1 MSAKPIKPL
10 DLALFAFVML
20 VWGFNFAVTKT
31 GLEQFPPLLM
41 VALRFMLVAAVLLP
55 IVPLPTG
62 RWREILLLSVTLG
75 TLHFA
80 LMFTGLDGID
90 ASTAAIAIQ
99 LQVPF
104 AALLAAFFFGDK
116 LGWRRA
122 LGLAIAFAG
131 VVVIAGE
138 PRLEGRYGALF
149 MVIAAA
155 LVWAVSNVQVKKVAE
170 LSPWCIAGWMSLLA
184 APQLLLLS
192 FLVEEGQQEAMLQ
205 ADWIGW
211 GAVLYNALAVMVVGY
226 GIWYRLLRR
235 YEMNQA
241 MPITLLVPLIGV
253 ASGVLVLGEPFTWS
267 LALGGLLTVSGVG
280 IVVLRRPRL
289 AHPASKRL

>member
-41 VALRFMLVAAVLLP
+41 VALRFILVAAVLLP
-55 IVPLPTG
+55 IVPLPTR

-75 TLHFA
+75 ALHFA

-155 LVWAVSNVQVKKVAE
+155 MVWAVSNVQVKKVAE
-170 LSPWCIAGWMSLLA
+170 LSPWCVAGWMSFFA
-184 APQLLLLS
+184 VPQLLLLS
-192 FLVEEGQQEAMLQ
+192 YLIEDGQREAVLE

-211 GAVLYNALAVMVVGY
+211 GAILYNALAVMVVGY

-267 LALGGLLTVSGVG
+267 LALGGLLTVGGVG

>member
-1 MSAKPIKPL
+1 MSKPIKPVDFL
-10 DLALFAFVML
+10 LFGFVML

-41 VALRFMLVAAVLLP
+41 VALRFAIVSAVLLP
-55 IVPLPTG
+55 IVRLPTR
-62 RWREILLLSVTLG
+62 RWGEMILLSVTLG

-80 LMFTGLDGID
+80 LMFTGLSGID

-116 LGWRRA
+116 LGWRRG

-138 PRLEGRYGALF
+138 PRLEGRYGALL
-149 MVIAAA
+149 MVIGAA
-155 LVWAVSNVQVKKVAE
+155 LVWAVSNVQVKKVSE
-170 LSPWCIAGWMSLLA
+170 LSPWCVSAWMSLFA
-184 APQLLLLS
+184 VPQLLVLSLLTERGQWQAM
-192 FLVEEGQQEAMLQ
+192 VE

-211 GAVLYNALAVMVVGY
+211 SAIAYNAIAVMVIGY
-226 GIWYRLLRR
+226 GLWYRLLRR

-267 LALGGLLTVSGVG
+267 LALGGLLTIGGVG

-289 AHPASKRL
+289 AQLASKRI